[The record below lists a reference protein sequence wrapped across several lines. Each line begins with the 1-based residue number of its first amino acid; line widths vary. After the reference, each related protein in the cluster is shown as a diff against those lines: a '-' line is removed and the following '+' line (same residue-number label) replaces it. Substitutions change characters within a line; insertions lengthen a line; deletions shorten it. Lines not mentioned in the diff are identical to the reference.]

1 MEDIFFLFFG
11 LLLIV
16 LGTHGLRL
24 VTVIMVVWELAEEL
38 KQMKSQQVHEYIKSK
53 ENILDLAIL
62 ALIPLMLFL
71 PDL

>member
-24 VTVIMVVWELAEEL
+24 VTVIMVVWEVAEEL
-38 KQMKSQQVHEYIKSK
+38 KQMKSQQVHVYIKSK